1 MTELCV
7 GCFLSAQIFLPLDVV
22 FHLIKWNSVRA
33 AASGI
38 WASQKIT
45 SYYRRLCAVVK
56 IRGALG
62 CFIGVV
68 WCKGSCFM
76 EEQNISLAANL
87 CQVQDLA
94 AVLFW
99 VGIKGKLV
107 ISLCFR
113 CRNPSITPLN
123 PGMHTERHVLQEI
136 NTFLRAQCSSVG
148 WMKLIIAWPLCRFAG
163 PMERLQAEAELI
175 NRVNSTY
182 LVRHRSREY
191 TEYAISI
198 K

>member
-1 MTELCV
+1 MREAGWLLNLISIKWITKASSLSQSAVFHFMLEKKKKAERVTELCV
-7 GCFLSAQIFLPLDVV
+7 GCFLSAQISPPLDVV

-68 WCKGSCFM
+68 RCKGSCFM
-76 EEQNISLAANL
+76 EEQNISPAANL
-87 CQVQDLA
+87 CQVQDLT
-94 AVLFW
+94 VMLFW

-107 ISLCFR
+107 VSLCFR

-123 PGMHTERHVLQEI
+123 PGMHTERHILQEI
-136 NTFLRAQCSSVG
+136 NTF
-148 WMKLIIAWPLCRFAG
+148 
-163 PMERLQAEAELI
+163 
-175 NRVNSTY
+175 
-182 LVRHRSREY
+182 
-191 TEYAISI
+191 
-198 K
+198 